1 MESSRK
7 ESGIW
12 KPFSCGKS
20 NRMLKKRQSQKSK
33 RIGDLFP
40 QINFKK
46 EHKKQNRKT
55 KAMEPFS
62 CGNRMQKQKNKKAKY
77 KQRKSGEEEALT
89 LPGYSVTAG
98 RHGGIDLF
106 LIRNV
111 LKSFVLIER

>member
-1 MESSRK
+1 
-7 ESGIW
+7 
-12 KPFSCGKS
+12 
-20 NRMLKKRQSQKSK
+20 
-33 RIGDLFP
+33 
-40 QINFKK
+40 
-46 EHKKQNRKT
+46 
-55 KAMEPFS
+55 
-62 CGNRMQKQKNKKAKY
+62 MQKKAKY

>member
-1 MESSRK
+1 
-7 ESGIW
+7 
-12 KPFSCGKS
+12 
-20 NRMLKKRQSQKSK
+20 
-33 RIGDLFP
+33 
-40 QINFKK
+40 
-46 EHKKQNRKT
+46 
-55 KAMEPFS
+55 MEPFS